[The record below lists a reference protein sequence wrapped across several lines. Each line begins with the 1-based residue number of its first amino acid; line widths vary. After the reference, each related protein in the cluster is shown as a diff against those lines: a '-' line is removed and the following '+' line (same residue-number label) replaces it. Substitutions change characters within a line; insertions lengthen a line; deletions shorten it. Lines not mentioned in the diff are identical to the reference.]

1 MNKLD
6 ENIRLKYEQWMGFN
20 VNVKSELSEIA
31 NFSNKIHDRF
41 YKDVTFATGGMRG
54 LMGAGTN
61 RINEFT
67 IRRATYAL
75 GKVLLEKKENPSV
88 VIAYDTRN
96 NSKEFAQ
103 TAAEILSSLN

>member
-6 ENIRLKYEQWMGFN
+6 KSIRLRYEQWMGFN
-20 VNVKSELSEIA
+20 VNVKSELLEIA
-31 NFSNKIHDRF
+31 NFPNEIHDRF
-41 YKDVTFATGGMRG
+41 YKDVTFGTGGMRG

-75 GKVLLEKKENPSV
+75 GKVLLEKRK
-88 VIAYDTRN
+88 T
-96 NSKEFAQ
+96 
-103 TAAEILSSLN
+103 